1 MTHKTAPLC
10 AANVRSLPVALAHV
24 MSARR
29 PGDPAL
35 VRLNATYARLAPAEQ
50 LQCRAE
56 LLEVKASR
64 RGEREAQVLSRG
76 KPCASS

>member
-10 AANVRSLPVALAHV
+10 ALNVRSLPVALAHV

-35 VRLNATYARLAPAEQ
+35 ARLNAAYTRLTPTEQ

-56 LLEVKASR
+56 LLEAKAAR
-64 RGEREAQVLSRG
+64 RGEREAQVLSRSE
-76 KPCASS
+76 PCASS

>member
-1 MTHKTAPLC
+1 MTHRTATLC
-10 AANVRSLPVALAHV
+10 ALNVRSLPVALAHV

-35 VRLNATYARLAPAEQ
+35 ERLNAAYARLSPINQ

-56 LLEVKASR
+56 LLEVKAAR
-64 RGEREAQVLSRG
+64 RGEREAQVLSRV
-76 KPCASS
+76 